1 LVPPY
6 NILADSSLLH
16 RGRSGDE
23 ALDIAIKPR
32 RRSNSF
38 VDHTKDFKSK
48 FETIE
53 ADPLFDE
60 HIHGASAIAEEE
72 DLASL
77 ELDKA
82 SSASSGT
89 NSIESIEEGDEG
101 LQG

>member
-1 LVPPY
+1 
-6 NILADSSLLH
+6 
-16 RGRSGDE
+16 
-23 ALDIAIKPR
+23 
-32 RRSNSF
+32 

-72 DLASL
+72 DLVGL

-82 SSASSGT
+82 SSANSG